1 MHLSARHVSTLI
13 CVVVVFSLGCRDSN
27 ENDVAGNFGKSSSGT
42 LRRLPPT
49 NSGPNVGL
57 NILNA
62 SEKAEFVERVR
73 PQVEQFCGDCH
84 VMALPSSS
92 AVDDWVAEV
101 EQGFSLYEFSG
112 RTDLQLPDRS
122 DVLKF
127 FQYQAPE
134 HIELTNGITGYPESP
149 VPFRETTVRFPGN
162 RPPVV
167 TNVTL
172 MDLGIQETLALVY
185 CDIGSGAILA
195 HWPAEPEPTTIRLAT
210 VFQPVHVESC
220 DLDDDGNVDLVVAD
234 IGEFNA
240 NESDLGQVVWLHRRG
255 DSSSFEK
262 TVLLDGLGRVS
273 DVRPGDFD
281 GDGDTDLLVGVFG
294 WRKTGQILLM
304 LNDGNDSGGVPEFT
318 IKKIDD
324 RNGAIHVPPIDLNG
338 DGHLDF
344 IVLLSQEHERVEVFL
359 NDGAGNFEN
368 ELLWA
373 APNPAYG
380 SSGIELVDMDGDKD
394 IDLLYVN
401 GDSFDRGAKAH
412 HSVQWLE
419 NVGGNSFAHHH
430 VCNMPGAMDATAAD
444 FDGDGDMDIVA
455 ASLLAGDSRQQLNAV
470 DSSSLV
476 ILTQTGNGEFV
487 PARIEGKLHQ
497 HLSLV
502 AGDFDHN
509 GTVDV
514 AVGNFIRDAVSD
526 LPDLVIH
533 WNERQQ

>member
-1 MHLSARHVSTLI
+1 MYLFARHASALI
-13 CVVVVFSLGCRDSN
+13 FVVIVFSLGCRDST
-27 ENDVAGNFGKSSSGT
+27 ENDVAGDAVVSPTGT
-42 LRRLPPT
+42 SRRIPPT
-49 NSGPNVGL
+49 NSGPNTGR
-57 NILNA
+57 NILGA
-62 SEKAEFVERVR
+62 SEKAALVQRVR

-84 VMALPSSS
+84 AMAPPSSS
-92 AVDDWVAEV
+92 VVDDWVAEV

-112 RTDLQLPDRS
+112 RTDLQVPDRS

-127 FQYQAPE
+127 FQYQAPD
-134 HIELTNGITGYPESP
+134 HIDLTSGITGYPKSP

-162 RPPVV
+162 RPPGV
-167 TNVTL
+167 TNVAV
-172 MDLGIQETLALVY
+172 MDLGIQETSALVY

-195 HWPAEPEPTTIRLAT
+195 HWPAESEPTTTRLAT

-240 NESDLGQVVWLHRRG
+240 NESDLGQVVWLNRRG
-255 DSSSFEK
+255 DSTSFEK
-262 TVLLDGLGRVS
+262 TVLLEGLGRVA

-304 LNDGNDSGGVPEFT
+304 LNDGNDSDGVPQFT
-318 IKKIDD
+318 INQIDD
-324 RNGAIHVPPIDLNG
+324 RNGAIHVPPIDFNG

-344 IVLLSQEHERVEVFL
+344 IALLSQEHERVEVFL
-359 NDGAGNFEN
+359 NDGKGNFNN

-419 NVGGNSFAHHH
+419 NVDGKSFAHHH

-455 ASLLAGDSRQQLNAV
+455 TSLLAGESRQQLNAV

-476 ILTQTGNGEFV
+476 ILTQTDSGDFV
-487 PARIEGKLHQ
+487 PARMESKLHQ

-502 AGDFDHN
+502 AGDFDRN
-509 GTVDV
+509 GSPDV
-514 AVGNFIRDAVSD
+514 AVGNFIRDAESD
-526 LPDLVIH
+526 QPDLVIH